1 MNRSHREPTLDEILS
16 DSIVAAL
23 MEADGVDPQ
32 DLAATLRLTGRKLVR
47 RGCAILARFLSEPRA
62 LKMALDGSG
71 VAATRRWEGLDH

>member
-16 DSIVAAL
+16 DSIVRAL

-47 RGCAILARFLSEPRA
+47 RAGSIGSAVDDRSPPSHCITSLS
-62 LKMALDGSG
+62 
-71 VAATRRWEGLDH
+71 H

>member
-16 DSIVAAL
+16 DCIVRAL

-47 RGCAILARFLSEPRA
+47 RAGPLGAPSMP
-62 LKMALDGSG
+62 G
-71 VAATRRWEGLDH
+71 RRPPTP